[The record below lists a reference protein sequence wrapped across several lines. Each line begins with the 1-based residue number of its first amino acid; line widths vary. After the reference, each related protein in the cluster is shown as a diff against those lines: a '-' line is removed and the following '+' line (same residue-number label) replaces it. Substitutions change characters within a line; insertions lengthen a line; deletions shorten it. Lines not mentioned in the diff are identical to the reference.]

1 MFGLFFEHNQA
12 NNVLTLWLQINDILD
27 VYTVSIYS
35 THLVTNMLLR
45 MNLSLF
51 ERNLFGAIFNF
62 SKSIHI

>member
-35 THLVTNMLLR
+35 THLITNMLLR
-45 MNLSLF
+45 MNLLLF
-51 ERNLFGAIFNF
+51 ERNFLAQF
-62 SKSIHI
+62 STF